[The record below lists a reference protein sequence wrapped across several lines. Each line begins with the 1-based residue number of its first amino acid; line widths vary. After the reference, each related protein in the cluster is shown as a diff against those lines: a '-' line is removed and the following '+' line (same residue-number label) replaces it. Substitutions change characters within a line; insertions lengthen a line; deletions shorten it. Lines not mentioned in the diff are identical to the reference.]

1 MPEKTEN
8 DWVNI
13 ANDFYRRT
21 QFPNCIGAVDGK
33 HVRIKMPADSGSL
46 FYNYKH
52 FFSILLLALVD
63 ANYCFIAVVVGA
75 VGKSS
80 DSNVFKKSN
89 IGRKLESNQLG
100 IPGSK
105 PLPNDENGKCMPFV
119 IVGDEAFAL
128 SEHVLRPYPNRNL
141 SVQQRIYNYRLT
153 RARRMVECAFGIL
166 ANKWRIFHRP
176 LDVTPQFCD
185 SIVKAC
191 CILHNFVRRNDG
203 FQLED
208 TLYESNFESIQAT
221 GTRGNIKGKHVRD
234 YFAKYFTSPHG
245 AVPWQYDKV

>member
-1 MPEKTEN
+1 MVLLKSVTGNSFASLHFEYLLGETAVREIVKDCCSSSWNCQKATEMPEKTEN

-13 ANDFYRRT
+13 ANYFYRRT

-33 HVRIKMPADSGSL
+33 HVRIKMPTRSGSL

-63 ANYCFIAVVVGA
+63 ANYCFITVDVGA
-75 VGKSS
+75 IGKSS

-100 IPGSK
+100 IPGSSK

-128 SEHVLRPYPNRNL
+128 SEHVLRPYPNSNI

-153 RARRMVECAFGIL
+153 RARRMVECAVGIL
-166 ANKWRIFHRP
+166 ANKWRIFH
-176 LDVTPQFCD
+176 
-185 SIVKAC
+185 
-191 CILHNFVRRNDG
+191 
-203 FQLED
+203 
-208 TLYESNFESIQAT
+208 
-221 GTRGNIKGKHVRD
+221 
-234 YFAKYFTSPHG
+234 
-245 AVPWQYDKV
+245 